1 MKNPLTSSAEWI
13 EKDLS
18 LSPLGWHHMPAFGS
32 GYREFAAGS
41 LVLGQVPASLP
52 ATERKAL
59 PVSSF
64 WSTVAHTA
72 PQQETALC

>member
-1 MKNPLTSSAEWI
+1 MKSQATSSAEWI
-13 EKDLS
+13 ENDAS

-41 LVLGQVPASLP
+41 LALSPIPAGLP
-52 ATERKAL
+52 VTESKAL